1 MGRASAAFTPF
12 TPPCFSRA
20 SLYVCVGTEREREE
34 KVAQSSLDEPLQTA
48 FSRHL
53 REGAKRVWGRE
64 ANEFCTLLVKGSGI
78 ISF

>member
-1 MGRASAAFTPF
+1 ML
-12 TPPCFSRA
+12 FSR
-20 SLYVCVGTEREREE
+20 LVVCMCREREREREE
-34 KVAQSSLDEPLQTA
+34 KVAQSSLDEALQTA